1 MYAVV
6 KTGGKQYRVAVGD
19 VIRIEKLDAEAG
31 TQVEFSQVLLIEK
44 DGTLNVGT
52 PFVNGAKVIGDLVEQ
67 DKNRTIIVYKKNR
80 RHNYRP
86 RNGHRQR
93 VSVVKITSITGA

>member
-1 MYAVV
+1 MYAVI

-19 VIRIEKLDAEAG
+19 VIRIEKLNAEAG
-31 TQVEFSQVLLIEK
+31 SDVSFEEVLLTEK

-52 PFVNGAKVIGDLVEQ
+52 PLVNGAVVKGNLVEQ
-67 DKNRTIIVYKKNR
+67 DKNRTIIVFKKNR
-80 RHNYRP
+80 RHNYRR

-93 VSVVKITSITGA
+93 ISVVKITEIIGA